1 MGQQE
6 GLRCSDDVKNMAGH
20 SDFGVSV
27 IEFCEFCKKRWPS
40 DNPDEFKCQTE
51 EWSVMGNFLML

>member
-1 MGQQE
+1 MGQRE
-6 GLRCSDDVKNMAGH
+6 GLRCCDDVKNMAGH
-20 SDFGVSV
+20 CDVDVDVSV

-51 EWSVMGNFLML
+51 ECNG